1 MVELPMK
8 LYIDNKSAV
17 DLANNWSI
25 QGKLRH
31 VGIKKKYIKE
41 NDQGT
46 VNINVNQQHNP
57 NTIQVRCLNTI
68 RVSSYH

>member
-31 VGIKKKYIKE
+31 TWVLKKNYIQE

-46 VNINVNQQHNP
+46 VNIKVNQ
-57 NTIQVRCLNTI
+57 
-68 RVSSYH
+68 